1 MLLEKS
7 KTCVIVV
14 NMQLELVPLL
24 VNGTQLLTDCVW
36 MADLCQ
42 DIDIP
47 VVVIEQKK
55 LGDGSAALKEKAGD
69 APYFEKDFFDMTC
82 HEQIKQA
89 LLATGAEQFV
99 LCGGETHVCLYQ
111 SAMGLK
117 ALGKSVYVMAD
128 VSSARNQIDQDYGLE
143 RMRSDG
149 IALITKEMFFFE
161 LQRNSELPNYLSL
174 ALKFLDGRYIR

>member
-7 KTCVIVV
+7 KTCVIIV

-24 VNGTQLLTDCVW
+24 VNGTQLLNDCVW

-42 DIDIP
+42 DIEVP
-47 VVVIEQKK
+47 LVVIEQKK
-55 LGDGSAALKEKAGD
+55 LGNGSEALKEKAGN
-69 APYFEKDFFDMTC
+69 AAYFEKEFFDMTN
-82 HEQIKQA
+82 HEDIKQA
-89 LLATGAEQFV
+89 LLNTGAEQFV

-117 ALGKSVYVMAD
+117 ALGKEVYMMAD
-128 VSSARNQIDQDYGLE
+128 VCSARNQIDQDYGLE
-143 RMRSDG
+143 RLSKDG
-149 IALITKEMFFFE
+149 VHLITKEMFFFE